1 MRLRHTLLLLLCL
14 PTTLHASCSDNARE
28 ATRAK
33 VDGAKAKP
41 KSKPDST
48 SAVTGGS
55 VGSLSE
61 GYAANQAGDLS
72 GAC

>member
-1 MRLRHTLLLLLCL
+1 MGTADPDIDLVQR
-14 PTTLHASCSDNARE
+14 
-28 ATRAK
+28 K
-33 VDGAKAKP
+33 VAAAIEKAEGSAAPKAKP